1 MRRLG
6 VQEIIIP
13 MEDDIAPKPSV
24 SPEDKIT
31 DAIEVMLKNDLKQI
45 AVRRGSTVLGMIRLE
60 DALKQVGLEG
70 DMKSKGSRSVV
81 IHGRRIVLEERGT

>member
-13 MEDDIAPKPSV
+13 VENDIAPKPSV

-45 AVRRGSTVLGMIRLE
+45 AVRRGNTVLGMIRLE
-60 DALKQVGLEG
+60 DALEKVGLEG
-70 DMKSKGSRSVV
+70 NLKAKGKRSVV
-81 IHGRRIVLEERGT
+81 VQGRKIMVE

>member
-13 MEDDIAPKPSV
+13 MENDIAPKPSV